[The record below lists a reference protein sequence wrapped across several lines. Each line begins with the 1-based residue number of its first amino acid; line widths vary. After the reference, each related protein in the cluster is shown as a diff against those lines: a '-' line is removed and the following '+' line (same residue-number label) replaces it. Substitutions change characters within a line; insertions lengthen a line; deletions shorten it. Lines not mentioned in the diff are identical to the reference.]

1 MEKLASL
8 DAAQSAIENA
18 AQLRLRVEIGR
29 LNETADQIQK
39 SLIYHTS
46 AQLGEFADRVAQI
59 DQKWSGLV
67 EQVNQ
72 YDSILNVLLPV
83 KARYGPHMETLKERF
98 NALNVKLIESLSI
111 IKEPSKMILA
121 ELDEQINIKIQS
133 ASTIQAT
140 VIELVRTTPE
150 PKRRPMPGTVYELSN
165 TDTEVASKMMRALS
179 PLMIDAATNYEE
191 TKKLNHTIATLRQTE
206 DNEPERSPEQA
217 YLLVKYVHAIWDL
230 AASVGNKI
238 ESIKSSHVG
247 STQHT
252 DCLAD
257 AKRICDEMDNAIN
270 WIETT
275 DTIKVTRNIHPYRQA
290 LIDWCTIMEEM
301 KLINGSALRT
311 KEIMKLK
318 SLLDLNHV
326 EWEKL
331 NEIKLGPGFSIF
343 SIFGN
348 FFLT

>member
-140 VIELVRTTPE
+140 VIELVTTTPE
-150 PKRRPMPGTVYELSN
+150 PKRRPMPGTVYKLSN
-165 TDTEVASKMMRALS
+165 TDIEVA
-179 PLMIDAATNYEE
+179 
-191 TKKLNHTIATLRQTE
+191 
-206 DNEPERSPEQA
+206 
-217 YLLVKYVHAIWDL
+217 
-230 AASVGNKI
+230 NK
-238 ESIKSSHVG
+238 
-247 STQHT
+247 
-252 DCLAD
+252 
-257 AKRICDEMDNAIN
+257 
-270 WIETT
+270 
-275 DTIKVTRNIHPYRQA
+275 
-290 LIDWCTIMEEM
+290 
-301 KLINGSALRT
+301 
-311 KEIMKLK
+311 
-318 SLLDLNHV
+318 
-326 EWEKL
+326 
-331 NEIKLGPGFSIF
+331 
-343 SIFGN
+343 
-348 FFLT
+348 